1 MWTAAEIVDRLR
13 ERGELWE
20 PVRGAVGLRGETLR
34 LYEALS
40 AAIGTLSRS
49 VAGEEWRVPAALDF
63 ASLARADYFASFPQW
78 LTVASHLSS
87 DPVRLERLARSDAP
101 ADVVGEMAEPCEA
114 ALSPAVCYHVYPRF
128 ARQWI
133 SSPTLVTVEG
143 TCWRHEGGRR
153 YPLERGW
160 AFTMREVVCL
170 GTRDAVEEFRQR
182 GIAAARA
189 FLASL
194 GLDGEVVPAT
204 DPFFAPTARGRR
216 ILQRLKGLK
225 DELRLPSGPAD
236 DLAAASFNHHENF
249 FGEAFDI
256 RSPDGSPA
264 ASGCVAFGLE
274 RWLLAFLVAHGPDPA
289 AWPSISPDTSS
300 SKAVSHPMEE
310 AS

>member
-34 LYEALS
+34 LYEELA
-40 AAIGTLSRS
+40 AAIGTLTRS
-49 VAGEEWRVPAALDF
+49 VAEEEWRVPAVLDF

-87 DPVRLERLARSDAP
+87 DPGRLERLARSADP
-101 ADVVGEMAEPCEA
+101 AGLVGAMSDPCEA
-114 ALSPAVCYHVYPRF
+114 ALPPAVCYHVYPRF
-128 ARQWI
+128 AGQRVD
-133 SSPTLVTVEG
+133 SPTLVTVEG
-143 TCWRHEGGRR
+143 TCWRHEGKRLF
-153 YPLERGW
+153 PLERGW

-170 GTRDAVEEFRQR
+170 GTRDAVETFRRR
-182 GIAAARA
+182 GIAATRA
-189 FLASL
+189 LLATL
-194 GLDGEVVPAT
+194 GLGGEVLPAT

-216 ILQRLKGLK
+216 ILQALKGLK
-225 DELRLPSGPAD
+225 HELRLPSGPAA

-249 FGEAFDI
+249 FGEAFKI
-256 RSPDGSPA
+256 RLPDGTPA

-274 RWLLAFLVAHGPDPA
+274 RWLLAFLATHGPDSA
-289 AWPSISPDTSS
+289 AWPSIFPDTPW
-300 SKAVSHPMEE
+300 KRTVSNPMEE

>member
-1 MWTAAEIVDRLR
+1 MWTTAEIVDRLR

-34 LYEALS
+34 LYEAL
-40 AAIGTLSRS
+40 ATAIGTLARS

-87 DPVRLERLARSDAP
+87 DPGRLERLARSDDP
-101 ADVVGEMAEPCEA
+101 ANLVGGMSDPCEA

-128 ARQWI
+128 AGQRI
-133 SSPTLVTVEG
+133 DSPTLVTVEG
-143 TCWRHEGGRR
+143 TCWRHEGNRLF
-153 YPLERGW
+153 PLERGW

-170 GTRDAVEEFRQR
+170 GTRGAVEDFRR
-182 GIAAARA
+182 NGIAATRA
-189 FLASL
+189 LLATLDL
-194 GLDGEVVPAT
+194 GGEVRPAT

-216 ILQRLKGLK
+216 ILQALKGLK

-236 DLAAASFNHHENF
+236 DLAAASFNHHESF

-256 RSPDGSPA
+256 RLPDGTPA

-274 RWLLAFLVAHGPDPA
+274 RWLLAFLVTHGPDPG
-289 AWPSISPDTSS
+289 AWPSIFPDTPS
-300 SKAVSHPMEE
+300 SKTESRPTEV